1 MEPHSPPPAK
11 SASVSLAISGVLVLA
26 LILFGIGVYLV
37 AQQKGWTVLAA
48 GSLAVIGTLLA
59 YPISAACGSQGVER
73 AIEARMSPVI
83 DKFDRIISQLGVLT
97 EQQLISDRAKQIA
110 FRQKDRDAF
119 RRAIEEDLAQQEYDA
134 AVALVGEMEQEFGS
148 RSDVERLKQDV
159 TARRDE
165 AVGRQLDVALGV
177 VERHVEAEQWHAAF
191 KETERLKTVFPDQVR
206 VATLPG
212 DIEARR
218 QNVKQTLLARW
229 SEHVR
234 AHEIDPA
241 IVVLRKLDNYLTPVE
256 AGALE
261 EDARMIFR
269 EKLARLRTEFTSA
282 AQSHNWREAKRLA
295 DVVISEYPNTQMARE
310 VRDMMP
316 TLEERLREPK
326 AAAMAT

>member
-1 MEPHSPPPAK
+1 MEPHPTQPAK
-11 SASVSLAISGVLVLA
+11 SANVGLAFAGVLVLA
-26 LILFGIGVYLV
+26 LILFGLGVYLV

-48 GSLAVIGTLLA
+48 GSLAVIGTLLGWA
-59 YPISAACGSQGVER
+59 IAAASSTRSVDRSLEVR
-73 AIEARMSPVI
+73 LAPVL
-83 DKFDRIISQLGVLT
+83 DRFDRITAQLKVMT

-134 AVALVGEMEQEFGS
+134 AVALVGEMEREFG
-148 RSDVERLKQDV
+148 RRGEIERLKADV
-159 TARRDE
+159 IGRRDE
-165 AVGRQLDVALGV
+165 AVRRQLDGALAV

-191 KETERLKTVFPDQVR
+191 KEAERLKGVFPDQVR
-206 VATLPG
+206 IETLAS

-229 SEHVR
+229 AEHVK
-234 AHEIDPA
+234 AHEIDQA

-269 EKLARLRTEFTSA
+269 EKLARLRTEFTA
-282 AQSHNWREAKRLA
+282 AVQAHNWREAKRLA
-295 DVVISEYPNTQMARE
+295 DVVINEYPNTQMARE

-316 TLEERLREPK
+316 TLEERLREP